1 MKRRGFLA
9 LISTLLLGGLTSCG
23 PKVGPIEYND
33 QLANSTQEG
42 VILHAFNW
50 SFDTIKENLAA
61 IKEAGYTSV
70 QTSPVQQPKGG
81 GANWWS
87 LYQPVSFSI
96 ATSSSLGN
104 KEDLK
109 ELCEEADKYGI
120 KIVADIVFN
129 HMATTGGL
137 DEWGDPEL
145 DPEVAI
151 YEPLIYAGR
160 QETFHHV
167 DEPEGIE
174 NTTHCYNGLPDLNT
188 SHPLIQQRALDLL
201 KECIDVGVDGF
212 RFDAAKHIETP
223 SDGTCASDFWD
234 KTLEIAKD
242 YYKTKTGHE
251 LFAYGEILND
261 CENGRKL
268 NIYTDKYFGV
278 TDNAYSNA
286 VTNYIGGKNVEKAIN
301 QGYAKKADANKLVL
315 WAESH
320 DTYESAS
327 NKPGQARIDRS
338 WALVGARKDATALYF
353 ARPNEVEEMGKEGTS
368 AWNSEVV
375 ASVNRFHNRFVGAEE
390 YLHAQQE
397 TAFVV
402 ERYSENDFGAV
413 VVNTAGEG
421 ELKIK
426 FENIPNGDYYDS
438 ITGNV
443 IEVRGHKAKINFDKQ
458 GVVVLTLTP
467 CIARPLLSFSTPS
480 TMYAGEIELTL
491 EAINASKAYYQI
503 NDEEKVEF
511 TNKTTIK
518 IGEGVEAEETVSVKL
533 TVENGEHK
541 KEKTMKYTKLK
552 LVEGYVNV
560 VNVNPLNFVNYD
572 VYIWCWNSNG
582 LNLWTKEY
590 TLLGT
595 TLLFDAE
602 EVGATGFLLALF
614 PKGHTIENVNKW
626 DSAVVKQS
634 GDIDVEKGFYDA
646 SNF

>member
-1 MKRRGFLA
+1 MKKRIILPILSSV
-9 LISTLLLGGLTSCG
+9 LISGLVGCG
-23 PKVGPIEYND
+23 KSHGPIEYSD
-33 QLANSTQEG
+33 KLAPSTQEG

-50 SFDTIKENLAA
+50 SFDTIKENLPA

-120 KIVADIVFN
+120 KIVCDIVFN
-129 HMATTGGL
+129 HMATTGKI
-137 DEWGDPEL
+137 DEWGDPEV
-145 DPEVAI
+145 DPEVEI
-151 YEPLIYAGR
+151 YEPYIYQNR
-160 QETFHHV
+160 ETLFHHI
-167 DEPEGIE
+167 DEPTGIQ

-188 SHPLIQQRALDLL
+188 GDPYIQERALSLL

-223 SDGTCASDFWD
+223 SDGECASYFWD
-234 KTLEIAKD
+234 NTLEVAKT
-242 YYKTKTGHE
+242 YYTEKTGGT

-286 VTNYIGGKNVEKAIN
+286 ITNYVGGKNVEKAIS
-301 QGYAKKADANKLVL
+301 QDYAKKAEANKLVL

-327 NKPGQARIDRS
+327 NKPGQNRIDRS
-338 WALVGARKDATALYF
+338 WALVASRKDATSLYF
-353 ARPNEVEEMGKEGTS
+353 ARPNEVEEMGKEGTP

-390 YLHAQQE
+390 YLNAQEE

-421 ELKIK
+421 TLKIK
-426 FENIPNGDYYDS
+426 FENIPNGTYYDS
-438 ITGNV
+438 ITGNQIV
-443 IEVRGHKAKINFDKQ
+443 VKGGKANISFDKV

-467 CIARPLLSFSTPS
+467 CVARPTYSFSTPS
-480 TMYAGEIELTL
+480 TMFAGELTL
-491 EAINASKAYYQI
+491 TLEVKNSDLAYYQI
-503 NDEEKVEF
+503 NDGEKVSF
-511 TNKTTIK
+511 SDKTSIK
-518 IGEGVEAEETVSVKL
+518 IGENVEPEETVKVTL
-533 TVENGEHK
+533 FVGNGGHSK
-541 KEKTMKYTKLK
+541 TKTMYYTKLK
-552 LVEGYVNV
+552 LIEGYVNV
-560 VNVNPLNFVNYD
+560 VNVNPTYFEENE
-572 VYIWCWNSNG
+572 VYIWAWNSSG
-582 LNLWTKEY
+582 LNVWTQDYE
-590 TLLGT
+590 LRDG

-602 EVGATGFLLALF
+602 EIGATGFLLALM
-614 PKGHTIENVNKW
+614 PKGYVVSNINAW
-626 DSAVVKQS
+626 DDAVTKQS
-634 GDIDVEKGFYDA
+634 GDIDPSKGFYDA
-646 SNF
+646 SGF